1 MTTNLMTCEGHR
13 MLKKQHW
20 PMGHINLACHE
31 THRAVLVTVKSSE
44 DMKNQVQEVKKG
56 GLH

>member
-1 MTTNLMTCEGHR
+1 